1 MNLFYTPDISGDYHV
16 LEEQESKHV
25 VKVLRLKIGDAINM
39 VDGKGSL
46 YEGVIVKITSHECH
60 VRITNKISEYGKRD
74 YYLHIAVA
82 PTKNIDRIEW
92 FVEKATEI
100 GIDEITPIL
109 CEHSERKVIKTD
121 RFEKIMISAI
131 KQSGKA
137 YLPKLNNIITFK
149 ELIST
154 SFSEGKFIAHC
165 YEQEK
170 TPLIKAITDN
180 SNLIVIGPEGD
191 FSEKEI
197 KDAITHNFKPVSL
210 GNSRLRTETAA
221 LVACHTI
228 SLI

>member
-25 VKVLRLKIGDAINM
+25 VKVLRLKTGDTINM

-46 YEGVIVKITSHECH
+46 YEGVITKITRECH

-109 CEHSERKVIKTD
+109 CEHSERKVIKSD
-121 RFEKIMISAI
+121 RFEKIMISAM

-137 YLPKLNNIITFK
+137 YLPKFNNMISFR

-154 SFSEGKFIAHC
+154 SFPYGKFFAHC

-170 TPLIKAITDN
+170 TPLIKAITGN
-180 SNLIVIGPEGD
+180 SSLIVIGPEGD

-197 KDAITHNFKPVSL
+197 KDAIASDFKPVSL

-221 LVACHTI
+221 LVACHTM